1 MEIGFR
7 EINLS
12 EATTVVNAVTISSV
26 MLARICICQM
36 TFTELG
42 QSSFVLLSSPPP
54 PHSLSHFNI
63 KNKNFTPTPAPQIM
77 YFSLEP

>member
-1 MEIGFR
+1 MEIDFK

-12 EATTVVNAVTISSV
+12 KATAVVNAVTISYV

-42 QSSFVLLSSPPP
+42 QISFVLLSSPPP
-54 PHSLSHFNI
+54 PHSLSHYSI
-63 KNKNFTPTPAPQIM
+63 RNKNFPPTPTPQIM